1 MLVAA
6 LQAHS
11 RMLVFLATVSSLA
24 LGGGLGLFLNSERTM
39 DLSSFSFFGSQDITG
54 IRVRLV
60 IFVLLSGYAF
70 LQFIWGMKALYN
82 LSFALHTRSRET
94 VLPYIQHLDLDVG
107 SGLRT
112 LHYLSVLFLW
122 FFGAEFLAV
131 ASVLLTFM
139 IYRFDFLKSRV

>member
-1 MLVAA
+1 
-6 LQAHS
+6 
-11 RMLVFLATVSSLA
+11 
-24 LGGGLGLFLNSERTM
+24 
-39 DLSSFSFFGSQDITG
+39 
-54 IRVRLV
+54 
-60 IFVLLSGYAF
+60 
-70 LQFIWGMKALYN
+70 MKALYN